1 MEGGRQINQLWKPHF
16 VYTCW
21 ELPAKKRETTSPC
34 QKNPSFSLLINN
46 SSLRLFQSWPWIEF
60 GRSVASQILLLPL
73 LSRSSSSLF
82 SARLSPAKLHPS
94 SLPPLLSHPPTP
106 PHLLQLFTHL
116 SHPFHTRVS
125 VSSLL
130 SSPSYSFSSPFSVN
144 SWWRP
149 NWTPTSCMWRG
160 LESRWDH
167 RKTLKGLILWVQS
180 TSSSHLKLKLEK
192 KRERERDCE
201 SIGGAPQQVLLP
213 LSFPFPFRRGKNTK
227 KQQLYTFNNGTSQLT
242 RPNL

>member
-60 GRSVASQILLLPL
+60 GWSVASQILLLPL
-73 LSRSSSSLF
+73 LSHSSSSLF

-116 SHPFHTRVS
+116 SHPLHTRVS

-130 SSPSYSFSSPFSVN
+130 SSPSYSFPFAVN

-149 NWTPTSCMWRG
+149 NWTPTSCTWRG
-160 LESRWDH
+160 LGSRWDH

-192 KRERERDCE
+192 KRERERLWKYRWG
-201 SIGGAPQQVLLP
+201 SSTGFASTFF
-213 LSFPFPFRRGKNTK
+213 SFPFQKG
-227 KQQLYTFNNGTSQLT
+227 
-242 RPNL
+242 

>member
-60 GRSVASQILLLPL
+60 GWSVASQILLLPL
-73 LSRSSSSLF
+73 LSHSSSSLF
-82 SARLSPAKLHPS
+82 SARLSPAKLHLS

-116 SHPFHTRVS
+116 SHPLHTRVS

-130 SSPSYSFSSPFSVN
+130 SSPSYSFPFAVN

-149 NWTPTSCMWRG
+149 NWTPTSCTWRG
-160 LESRWDH
+160 LGSRWDH

-192 KRERERDCE
+192 KRERERLWKYRWG
-201 SIGGAPQQVLLP
+201 SSTGFASTFF
-213 LSFPFPFRRGKNTK
+213 SFPFQKG
-227 KQQLYTFNNGTSQLT
+227 
-242 RPNL
+242 